1 MKKHTPEQVVDKLR
15 RVEALVAEGATV
27 AKAVREIEVSEQTYY
42 RWKRHYGGV
51 DKSEAKRLRE
61 LEKEN
66 ARLKKLLAEQA
77 LDNDILREV
86 ARGKFRRAIPPRQP
100 DTRSGRGCPRPA
112 RARRERASRLPRA
125 RAASLDA
132 ALRLGEARA

>member
-15 RVEALVAEGATV
+15 RRVEALVAEGATV
-27 AKAVREIEVSEQTYY
+27 TQAVRQIEVSEQTYY

-51 DKSEAKRLRE
+51 DKTEAKRLRE

-86 ARGKFRRAIPPRQP
+86 ARGKF
-100 DTRSGRGCPRPA
+100 
-112 RARRERASRLPRA
+112 
-125 RAASLDA
+125 
-132 ALRLGEARA
+132 